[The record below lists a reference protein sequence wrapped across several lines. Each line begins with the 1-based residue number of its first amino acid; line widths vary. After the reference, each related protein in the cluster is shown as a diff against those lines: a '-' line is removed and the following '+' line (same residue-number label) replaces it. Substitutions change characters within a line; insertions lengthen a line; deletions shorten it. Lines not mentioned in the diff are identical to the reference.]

1 MSPIDPHSLD
11 ARSVDKLHGLIDLQE
26 REETCQESEENMRC
40 EGGIGKLP
48 VSLSPPLQKIKNKL
62 EMCVNVK
69 EVRLMNAHTDT
80 YYLSDLI
87 EGLCMNE
94 VRE

>member
-26 REETCQESEENMRC
+26 REETCQESEEKVRY

-69 EVRLMNAHTDT
+69 EVCLMNT
-80 YYLSDLI
+80 YSMCSHRHILPQ
-87 EGLCMNE
+87 
-94 VRE
+94 